1 MGLTLTIMNQMRER
15 LATLTSA
22 GQAVKAFVGDPPS
35 NPGLPFIFVWGP
47 PTLAASEAMSGCG
60 GDIDVRLH
68 VQVVAATTVNVLALA
83 DDVTAR
89 LRGWTPTVEGW
100 RTCALITARSARLRT
115 ARPDTARSPCAHA
128 PHPRRSPE
136 WSPPTTPEPASF
148 RTSPSTG

>member
-100 RTCALITARSARLRT
+100 RCFPLAHVGVTDVRADNSTVGAPANRAPRYCTITLRARAT
-115 ARPDTARSPCAHA
+115 
-128 PHPRRSPE
+128 
-136 WSPPTTPEPASF
+136 PTKEP
-148 RTSPSTG
+148 

>member
-100 RTCALITARSARLRT
+100 RCFPLAHVGVTDVRADNSTVGAPANRAPRYCTITLRARAT
-115 ARPDTARSPCAHA
+115 
-128 PHPRRSPE
+128 
-136 WSPPTTPEPASF
+136 PTKDP
-148 RTSPSTG
+148 

>member
-1 MGLTLTIMNQMRER
+1 MGLTLTIMTQMREH

-22 GQAVKAFVGDPPS
+22 GQAVKAFVGGPPS
-35 NPGLPFIFVWGP
+35 NPGLPFVFVWGP

-89 LRGWTPTVEGW
+89 LRGWAPTVEGW
-100 RTCALITARSARLRT
+100 RCFPLANVGVTDVRADNSTVGALANRAPRYCTITLRARAT
-115 ARPDTARSPCAHA
+115 
-128 PHPRRSPE
+128 
-136 WSPPTTPEPASF
+136 PTKEP
-148 RTSPSTG
+148 